1 MTHHDG
7 PPKFGVAFL
16 PGSPAEFSAWCREAE
31 TLGFDLVGIPDS
43 QSVYRENVV
52 SSTLAATHTE
62 RVRFGPM
69 VTNPITRHP
78 AVAASAIATLAEL
91 APGRVILGIGTGDS
105 AVHNLGLGPAKLA
118 ELREYVTTIRQ
129 LLLQG
134 EAEYRGAPVRLT
146 WQPPYV
152 PIYVAAIGPRTM
164 ELAGEIA
171 DGITI
176 LNGLLPENIEASLMH
191 IGAGAARA
199 GRRVEDLDLWWWA
212 SAAVADSRAA
222 AIESLM
228 MSLASGAKHLAQVT
242 TEGKQIPPA
251 LEPTF
256 REVMGRYR
264 FDQHQV
270 PGGANVQLIQ
280 ELGLVDYLAE
290 RMTISGTP
298 DDCRA
303 QIVRAQKAGAHQL
316 CTLVAFADKIGF
328 MRRWSESVMASFA

>member
-1 MTHHDG
+1 MAQQDI

-16 PGSPAEFSAWCREAE
+16 PGPPAEFSAWCLEAE
-31 TLGFDLVGIPDS
+31 VLGFDLVGIPDS
-43 QSVYRENVV
+43 QSVYRENIV
-52 SSTLAATHTE
+52 SSTLAAAHTR

-69 VTNPITRHP
+69 VINPITRHP

-105 AVHNLGLGPAKLA
+105 AVHNLGLRPAKLA

-129 LLLQG
+129 LLLRGESVYQG
-134 EAEYRGAPVRLT
+134 NPVRIT
-146 WQPPYV
+146 WKPPYV
-152 PIYVAAIGPRTM
+152 PIYIAAIGPRTM

-171 DGITI
+171 DGVII
-176 LNGLLPENIEASLMH
+176 LNGLLPENIKASLTH
-191 IGAGAARA
+191 IGVGAASA
-199 GRRVEDLDLWWWA
+199 GRRVEDLDLWWWT
-212 SAAVADSRAA
+212 SAAVADSRTA

-242 TEGKQIPPA
+242 TDGKQIPSE

-256 REVMGRYR
+256 HEVMGRYR

-270 PGGANVQLIQ
+270 PGGANVRLIE

-290 RMTISGTP
+290 RMAIAGSP
-298 DDCRA
+298 DDCKA
-303 QIVRAQKAGAHQL
+303 QIARAQKAGAYQFCL
-316 CTLVAFADKIGF
+316 LVAFANKIGF
-328 MRRWSESVMASFA
+328 MRRWSESVVADLS